1 MLRQHTRQL
10 GPISYNVLAMR
21 DGSLF
26 GRLFQQQDGPG
37 KDTGHLERVRL

>member
-1 MLRQHTRQL
+1 MLRQHTHQL
-10 GPISYNVLAMR
+10 GPISYNLLATR

-26 GRLFQQQDGPG
+26 ERMFQQQDGPG

>member
-10 GPISYNVLAMR
+10 GPISYNLLAMR

-26 GRLFQQQDGPG
+26 GPLFQQQDGPG